1 MPVGLDP
8 GKLTTNQMTIAK
20 KFAERAN
27 RAAVSWLTLLP
38 SFLECALP
46 TE

>member
-8 GKLTTNQMTIAK
+8 GQLTTNQMTIAK

-27 RAAVSWLTLLP
+27 RAAMSWLWLLP
-38 SFLECALP
+38 
-46 TE
+46 